1 MAPTTNSVYDGTA
14 SLRITI
20 GGTEELAT
28 WVMRMARWVE
38 VLTESLRERVRGMR
52 KQALD
57 LCLARDR
64 LPKVRFR
71 PTDRAHLLSL
81 FRNSRLRLMPTMP

>member
-38 VLTESLRERVRGMR
+38 VLTESLRERVRGCGSR
-52 KQALD
+52 RSTFAWHVIVCPKFGFGQPIALIFSPSFGT
-57 LCLARDR
+57 LA
-64 LPKVRFR
+64 
-71 PTDRAHLLSL
+71 
-81 FRNSRLRLMPTMP
+81 